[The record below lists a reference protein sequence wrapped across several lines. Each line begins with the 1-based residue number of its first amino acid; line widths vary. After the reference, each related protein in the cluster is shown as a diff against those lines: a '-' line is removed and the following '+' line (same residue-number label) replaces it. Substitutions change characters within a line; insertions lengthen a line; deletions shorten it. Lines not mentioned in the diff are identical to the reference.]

1 MMIQAKG
8 RTATLL
14 TLAAL
19 LLTAAPPAVAAV
31 EDGIS
36 AYQAK
41 EFEAAIAELKPL
53 ADQGNPQAQYYVGGM
68 YAHGEGTL
76 RNYSMAHTY
85 LTLAANQGM
94 TEALQV
100 KGEIS
105 NRMSQRD
112 IVESL
117 QRQNEMLL
125 AQQAG
130 VQEALTDG
138 NQVATSRQRRDEE
151 VAVATTGSTDT
162 RDDIAG
168 MDQRTITRNIQ
179 QELNRLGY
187 SAGTPDGLSGPSTR
201 TAIQAYQRDTGL
213 ETDGEVSADLLRAL
227 RAARPG

>member
-1 MMIQAKG
+1 MKIKAKG
-8 RTATLL
+8 RTAALL

-31 EDGIS
+31 EDGIA
-36 AYQAK
+36 AYEAK

-53 ADQGNPQAQYYVGGM
+53 ADQGNPQAQYYVGRM
-68 YAHGEGTL
+68 YASGEGTL
-76 RNYSMAHTY
+76 RNYSLAHTY
-85 LTLAANQGM
+85 LTLAANQGV

-138 NQVATSRQRRDEE
+138 GGAATNRETGGDE
-151 VAVATTGSTDT
+151 VAVAATGSADS

-168 MDQRTITRNIQ
+168 MDQRTMVRNVQ

-187 SAGTPDGLSGPSTR
+187 SAGTPDGLYGPSTR